1 MKKLLVALSVVF
13 ATIVAVAAVPP
24 STVAELTRLVQGLIA
39 AHKSDTEI
47 AIKLQEIHLSEQLTP
62 KVLKGLLD
70 EHPGPRTTEQII
82 LLLLDSSQLAPPAT
96 DVPKD
101 PAPTAAEQAELLK
114 KAVMIVTETFPKIPK
129 LTADKKSVR
138 FQNGVSY
145 IKNTSGNG
153 GSMSNANGY
162 SEIAE
167 PVYLSLI
174 NQETLHINT
183 QAGVEDA
190 PGYVKQKDPGGQ
202 LGQISQTV
210 PGLSLLAVLGDLGK
224 STPTW
229 LRWQTINDRQIAVF
243 AFSIPR
249 KQSSYKVNYCCFPEL
264 EHIGSG
270 MQFSGNSGT
279 ATSFVPFKTATG
291 YHGEL
296 FVDAKTGLILRL
308 ITKADPKV
316 TDFVHQEDIR
326 IDYEPLMVGGTPY
339 VLPTHS
345 TILSTVV
352 PNGDSYVKFS
362 ARRTLFDINYSN
374 YKP

>member
-1 MKKLLVALSVVF
+1 MRK
-13 ATIVAVAAVPP
+13 TILTLCVSLAACFAVASDPL
-24 STVAELTRLVQGLIA
+24 STVAQLTQLIQNLMT
-39 AHKSDTEI
+39 AHKTDDEI
-47 AIKLQEIHLSEQLTP
+47 ALRLQQIHLTEQLTSQ
-62 KVLKGLLD
+62 VLKGILD
-70 EHPGPRTTEQII
+70 EHPGPRTTQQVM
-82 LLLLDSSQLAPPAT
+82 LLALDSSQLAPPAT
-96 DVPKD
+96 DIPTD
-101 PAPTAAEQAELLK
+101 SAPTAAEQAELLK
-114 KAVMIVTETFPKIPK
+114 KAVTIVTGTFPKIPK
-129 LTADKKSVR
+129 LTADKKSLR
-138 FQNGVSY
+138 FQNGVGY

-162 SEIAE
+162 SEISE

-174 NQETLHINT
+174 NQETVHINT
-183 QAGVEDA
+183 QAGVEGVPPYD
-190 PGYVKQKDPGGQ
+190 KQKDPSGQ
-202 LGQISQTV
+202 LGQVSQIV
-210 PGLSLLAVLGDLGK
+210 PGLSLAAVMADLTK
-224 STPTW
+224 SAPTW
-229 LRWQTINDRQIAVF
+229 LRWQTINGRQTAVF
-243 AFSIPR
+243 AFNIPR
-249 KQSSYKVNYCCFPEL
+249 KQSSYKINYCCFPEL

-279 ATSFVPFKTATG
+279 ATSFVPFKAALG

-296 FVDAKTGLILRL
+296 YVDAKTGLILRL

-326 IDYEPLMVGGTPY
+326 VDYEPVQVNGTPY
-339 VLPTHS
+339 VLPTHT